1 MADIWP
7 EICIWDVL
15 DTFYVLFWYIEVIW
29 CIFGK
34 IEKNAFFCIFLAVD
48 RHAKSIFFNF
58 RPDNR
63 IITFAPPS
71 ASISPFPVRFAVVN
85 STCLARNLIFYL
97 RVALLVKPI
106 YYRFVH
112 TSSTHGPHIVH
123 TWSTHKVHIKGYL
136 SIYTLLGIFPMSKK
150 LHVFEV
156 PCHACYSP
164 MAECI
169 IYGLYYDWST
179 IMMSTQRVDVAKRH
193 SRKSLS
199 SIARVTILEERKGGM
214 MWE

>member
-1 MADIWP
+1 MVKIAFWDQKSSFFQSYYKCSYGRYMAGNMHLGCPRHILRAFLIYRGDL
-7 EICIWDVL
+7 VH
-15 DTFYVLFWYIEVIW
+15 FWKNRKK
-29 CIFGK
+29 CIF
-34 IEKNAFFCIFLAVD
+34 CLFLAVD

-71 ASISPFPVRFAVVN
+71 ASISPFPVRFDQVN

-156 PCHACYSP
+156 PCHAC
-164 MAECI
+164 
-169 IYGLYYDWST
+169 
-179 IMMSTQRVDVAKRH
+179 
-193 SRKSLS
+193 
-199 SIARVTILEERKGGM
+199 
-214 MWE
+214 

>member
-34 IEKNAFFCIFLAVD
+34 IEKNAFFCLFLAVD

-71 ASISPFPVRFAVVN
+71 ASISPFPVRFARVN

-97 RVALLVKPI
+97 RVALLVK
-106 YYRFVH
+106 
-112 TSSTHGPHIVH
+112 
-123 TWSTHKVHIKGYL
+123 
-136 SIYTLLGIFPMSKK
+136 SISGELATDNPPFGQNFGLRRGGVICRALLNP
-150 LHVFEV
+150 
-156 PCHACYSP
+156 
-164 MAECI
+164 
-169 IYGLYYDWST
+169 
-179 IMMSTQRVDVAKRH
+179 
-193 SRKSLS
+193 
-199 SIARVTILEERKGGM
+199 LEKFSHMCFKGGVICKGGGLSVTNSTDIRHEIYRKYTNLQEKYTICNQNRYNFNNIEKYFWIIIDNLLM
-214 MWE
+214 KKNIFKNP

>member
-1 MADIWP
+1 MHFFA
-7 EICIWDVL
+7 
-15 DTFYVLFWYIEVIW
+15 YFWLW
-29 CIFGK
+29 TDMQNRF
-34 IEKNAFFCIFLAVD
+34 
-48 RHAKSIFFNF
+48 FFNF

-71 ASISPFPVRFAVVN
+71 ASISPFPVRFAQVN

-156 PCHACYSP
+156 PCHACQSP

-169 IYGLYYDWST
+169 IYIYIMNPANYRPYD
-179 IMMSTQRVDVAKRH
+179 
-193 SRKSLS
+193 
-199 SIARVTILEERKGGM
+199 IAAGSGHLRAVFNQKCHRLCILVPPVTHIL
-214 MWE
+214 

>member
-1 MADIWP
+1 MCKVKIPKKCPKSAFSTKNHDFFKVGIRARMADIWP

-34 IEKNAFFCIFLAVD
+34 IEKNAFFCLFLAVD

-71 ASISPFPVRFAVVN
+71 ASISPFPVRFARVI

-106 YYRFVH
+106 YYRFVQ
-112 TSSTHGPHIVH
+112 TSSTHGPHIK
-123 TWSTHKVHIKGYL
+123 STSRAISQYIHCWEYFQWVKSYTYL
-136 SIYTLLGIFPMSKK
+136 KFHAMRVTHLWLSASYEIVKWK
-150 LHVFEV
+150 
-156 PCHACYSP
+156 PC
-164 MAECI
+164 I
-169 IYGLYYDWST
+169 
-179 IMMSTQRVDVAKRH
+179 
-193 SRKSLS
+193 S
-199 SIARVTILEERKGGM
+199 SIG
-214 MWE
+214 

>member
-34 IEKNAFFCIFLAVD
+34 IEKNAFFCLFLAVD

-71 ASISPFPVRFAVVN
+71 ASISPFPVRFARVI

-112 TSSTHGPHIVH
+112 TSSTHGPHIK
-123 TWSTHKVHIKGYL
+123 STSRAISQYIHCWEYFQWVKSYTYL
-136 SIYTLLGIFPMSKK
+136 KFHAMRVRHLCLSASDEKITFWASSLIQNPSNMS
-150 LHVFEV
+150 H
-156 PCHACYSP
+156 S
-164 MAECI
+164 
-169 IYGLYYDWST
+169 
-179 IMMSTQRVDVAKRH
+179 MSFDT
-193 SRKSLS
+193 SNN
-199 SIARVTILEERKGGM
+199 ILELGGS
-214 MWE
+214 

>member
-1 MADIWP
+1 MHFFA
-7 EICIWDVL
+7 
-15 DTFYVLFWYIEVIW
+15 YFWLW
-29 CIFGK
+29 TDMQNRF
-34 IEKNAFFCIFLAVD
+34 
-48 RHAKSIFFNF
+48 FFNF

-112 TSSTHGPHIVH
+112 TWSTHRPHIK
-123 TWSTHKVHIKGYL
+123 STHKVHIKGYL

-169 IYGLYYDWST
+169 IFSFL
-179 IMMSTQRVDVAKRH
+179 KRN
-193 SRKSLS
+193 
-199 SIARVTILEERKGGM
+199 A
-214 MWE
+214 

>member
-1 MADIWP
+1 M
-7 EICIWDVL
+7 
-15 DTFYVLFWYIEVIW
+15 
-29 CIFGK
+29 
-34 IEKNAFFCIFLAVD
+34 D

-164 MAECI
+164 IFLEFNM
-169 IYGLYYDWST
+169 GSLKHPQTSDHHH
-179 IMMSTQRVDVAKRH
+179 IMFVDQFGVTEH
-193 SRKSLS
+193 VSNVI
-199 SIARVTILEERKGGM
+199 SIVRSPFWTPRLA
-214 MWE
+214 

>member
-1 MADIWP
+1 M
-7 EICIWDVL
+7 
-15 DTFYVLFWYIEVIW
+15 EVIW

-71 ASISPFPVRFAVVN
+71 ASISPFPVRFARVN

-97 RVALLVKPI
+97 RVALLVNPI

-156 PCHACYSP
+156 PYHACSSP
-164 MAECI
+164 MFECI
-169 IYGLYYDWST
+169 IYDAST
-179 IMMSTQRVDVAKRH
+179 
-193 SRKSLS
+193 
-199 SIARVTILEERKGGM
+199 
-214 MWE
+214 

>member
-34 IEKNAFFCIFLAVD
+34 IEKKCIFGLFLTVD
-48 RHAKSIFFNF
+48 RHAKSIFLNF
-58 RPDNR
+58 RRDNR
-63 IITFAPPS
+63 IITFAPPL
-71 ASISPFPVRFAVVN
+71 ASISPFPVRFARVI
-85 STCLARNLIFYL
+85 STFLARNLIFYL

-112 TSSTHGPHIVH
+112 TSSRHSPHIVH
-123 TWSTHKVHIKGYL
+123 TQSLHQGL
-136 SIYTLLGIFPMSKK
+136 SLNIYIVWNIIFPMSKK

-169 IYGLYYDWST
+169 IYIFWKFLQSDAKQRNLQSDAKQRKKDFCK
-179 IMMSTQRVDVAKRH
+179 IMTVLFKPP
-193 SRKSLS
+193 
-199 SIARVTILEERKGGM
+199 
-214 MWE
+214 

>member
-1 MADIWP
+1 MSKVKNSQKCPKSRFLTKNHDFFKVGIRAHMADIWP

-34 IEKNAFFCIFLAVD
+34 IEKNAFFCLFLAVD

-71 ASISPFPVRFAVVN
+71 ASISPFPVRFDQVN

-112 TSSTHGPHIVH
+112 T
-123 TWSTHKVHIKGYL
+123 WSTHKVHIKGYL
-136 SIYTLLGIFPMSKK
+136 SIYTLLGLFPTSKK
-150 LHVFEV
+150 IWAFEV
-156 PCHACYSP
+156 HDHA
-164 MAECI
+164 
-169 IYGLYYDWST
+169 W
-179 IMMSTQRVDVAKRH
+179 
-193 SRKSLS
+193 
-199 SIARVTILEERKGGM
+199 
-214 MWE
+214 

>member
-34 IEKNAFFCIFLAVD
+34 IEKNAFFCLFLAVD

-71 ASISPFPVRFAVVN
+71 ASISPFPVRFDQVN

-169 IYGLYYDWST
+169 ICISQRLFVEWYWST
-179 IMMSTQRVDVAKRH
+179 RH
-193 SRKSLS
+193 LKAEDPYFWL
-199 SIARVTILEERKGGM
+199 LE
-214 MWE
+214 W